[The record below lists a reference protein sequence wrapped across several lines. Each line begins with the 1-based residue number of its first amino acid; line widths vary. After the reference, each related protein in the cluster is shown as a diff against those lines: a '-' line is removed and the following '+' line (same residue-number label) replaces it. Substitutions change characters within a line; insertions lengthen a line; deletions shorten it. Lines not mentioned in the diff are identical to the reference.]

1 MAQRVTMANEN
12 LKIALSNPI
21 MHNVRE
27 AYRRVYEALGTKD
40 IDQLLKP
47 EERPMPKDPATENM
61 ESLMMKPLKA
71 FPEQDHKAHITA
83 HRAFM
88 STRMV
93 QINPQVYTALQAHIS
108 EHVSLLAQGEVGALI
123 SEDPIMTAKLQSD
136 PQGAQIDIANM
147 VAARVAEI
155 TLELAQSEQMGQQKD
170 PLVAL
175 KQRELDLKA
184 LDLQRKSEEG
194 IMNMEI
200 KESEID
206 EKLDLEK
213 MKLENNEDQARERIR
228 VAEEKIKLQREKNN
242 VIRKKS

>member
-1 MAQRVTMANEN
+1 
-12 LKIALSNPI
+12 
-21 MHNVRE
+21 
-27 AYRRVYEALGTKD
+27 
-40 IDQLLKP
+40 
-47 EERPMPKDPATENM
+47 
-61 ESLMMKPLKA
+61 
-71 FPEQDHKAHITA
+71 
-83 HRAFM
+83 
-88 STRMV
+88 
-93 QINPQVYTALQAHIS
+93 
-108 EHVSLLAQGEVGALI
+108 
-123 SEDPIMTAKLQSD
+123 
-136 PQGAQIDIANM
+136 
-147 VAARVAEI
+147 
-155 TLELAQSEQMGQQKD
+155 MGQQKD